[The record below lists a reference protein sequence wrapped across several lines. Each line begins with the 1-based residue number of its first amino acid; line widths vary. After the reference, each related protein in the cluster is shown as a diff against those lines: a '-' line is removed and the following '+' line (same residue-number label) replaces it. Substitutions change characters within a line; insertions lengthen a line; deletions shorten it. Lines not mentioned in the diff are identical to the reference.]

1 MVARSLADVRS
12 AFDNDELA
20 AEFGRIFMQA
30 YAAVAFGTLPKRELD
45 LLVFAFLVRKG
56 VVDTDRSMYR
66 VARALN
72 ITPARARSLLFEY
85 QLRHVSES
93 ETDHAVMM
101 AITTARYWKDGSNLS
116 FGITSPLVKAAIAG
130 RMQDEGVFADVS
142 LSGDIL
148 KVNPD
153 HFGRVVASLISDAQA
168 ERVLTRLK
176 KAGLAD
182 ASAVRKAIDALGK
195 KSAQE
200 MMDKGISK
208 GMNLLFDGLKDLF
221 SGSDT
226 DAPELLAGAIDAG

>member
-1 MVARSLADVRS
+1 MVARSLADVRN
-12 AFDNDELA
+12 AFADEKLA
-20 AEFGRIFMQA
+20 AEFGRTFMES

-72 ITPARARSLLFEY
+72 ITPTKARNLLFEY

-101 AITTARYWKDGSNLS
+101 AITTARYWKDGANLS

-130 RMQDEGVFADVS
+130 RMQDDGVFADVS

-148 KVNPD
+148 KVNPE
-153 HFGRVVASLISDAQA
+153 HFGKVISSLVSDAQA
-168 ERVLTRLK
+168 DRVRARLK
-176 KAGLAD
+176 KAGLVD

-200 MMDKGISK
+200 LMDKGTSE
-208 GMNLLFDGLKDLF
+208 GMDKLVGGLKDLF
-221 SGSDT
+221 GSSDSS
-226 DAPELLAGAIDAG
+226 APESLAGFIDAG

>member
-12 AFDNDELA
+12 AFTDEKLA
-20 AEFGRIFMQA
+20 AEFGRTFMES

-56 VVDTDRSMYR
+56 VIDTDRSMYR

-72 ITPARARSLLFEY
+72 ITPTRARNLLFEY

-130 RMQDEGVFADVS
+130 RMQDDGVFADVS

-148 KVNPD
+148 KVNPE
-153 HFGRVVASLISDAQA
+153 HFGKVVASLVSDAQA
-168 ERVLTRLK
+168 ERVLARLK

-200 MMDKGISK
+200 VMDKGASK
-208 GMNLLFDGLKDLF
+208 GMDMLFDGLKDLF
-221 SGSDT
+221 GSSDSS
-226 DAPELLAGAIDAG
+226 APESLAGFIDAG

>member
-12 AFDNDELA
+12 AFDDEKLA
-20 AEFGRIFMQA
+20 AEFGRTFMQS

-66 VARALN
+66 IARALN
-72 ITPARARSLLFEY
+72 ITPTKARGLLFEY

-116 FGITSPLVKAAIAG
+116 FGISSPLVKAAIAG
-130 RMQDEGVFADVS
+130 RMQDDGVFADVS

-148 KVNPD
+148 RVNPE
-153 HFGRVVASLISDAQA
+153 HFGRVISSLVSDAQA
-168 ERVLTRLK
+168 ERVLARLK

-182 ASAVRKAIDALGK
+182 ASAVRKAIDALGR

-200 MMDKGISK
+200 MMDKGVSR
-208 GMNLLFDGLKDLF
+208 GMDELFGGLKELF
-221 SGSDT
+221 SSGDSG
-226 DAPELLAGAIDAG
+226 APELLAGSLDAA